1 MIKNKFIRFR
11 YKSKEN
17 FCNDCKQLLEKLNG
31 DLERFESL
39 PFTKHSPYKVR
50 REYEAR
56 LRRLIK
62 SVQQLIQELPQHH

>member
-17 FCNDCKQLLEKLNG
+17 FCNDCKQLLEKLNA

-39 PFTKHSPYKVR
+39 PFTKHSPYKIR

-56 LRRLIK
+56 LKRAIK
-62 SVQQLIQELPQHH
+62 ALQVLLVELNKL